1 MSTERKRTG
10 PKRQRQLVK
19 GIPGGDCDSCVDW
32 LLNNINKAKGRGAK
46 VGQIAR
52 YQFAILL
59 DACIRSLLDLALPSL
74 EKDKALEE
82 WAGRILAK
90 VHVSLEAHKWK
101 LERENPAYRDQKAK
115 MGKTRANVLVPESE
129 ISQMVR
135 EELINA
141 ELYQFQLG
149 ILREMMMI
157 NSQNEFRPLAV
168 NKKAVFERIKR
179 TLTHQ
184 ALIAGEQRTSAIP
197 MDFWPDEVR
206 EGVKKEIEEWLERKM
221 PQIAHSYANAPALL
235 LADEVE
241 VGEPVPITLEDDA
254 KRRRM
259 PKDYWPTIELPRFC
273 AASADKWWDWL
284 WARILKDK
292 EVLIP
297 GRDPSKVQTQIHDYF
312 LALVDARENGTF

>member
-1 MSTERKRTG
+1 MGGKRKGAGQTR
-10 PKRQRQLVK
+10 LVK
-19 GIPGGDCDSCVDW
+19 GIPGGDCDSCSAW
-32 LLNNINKAKGRGAK
+32 LLENIDKTKGAGAK
-46 VGQIAR
+46 LGQIAR
-52 YQFAILL
+52 DQFTILL
-59 DACIRSLLDLALPSL
+59 DDCIRALLELALPPR
-74 EKDKALEE
+74 EKDTITKE

-101 LERENPAYRDQKAK
+101 LERENPAYRDEKAK

-141 ELYQFQLG
+141 EHYQFQLG
-149 ILREMMMI
+149 ILQEMMMI
-157 NSQNEFRPLAV
+157 NGQNEFRPLAV
-168 NKKAVFERIKR
+168 NKNAVFERIKR

-184 ALIAGEQRTSAIP
+184 ALIVGEQRTSAIP
-197 MDFWPDEVR
+197 MDFWPEEVR

-221 PQIAHSYANAPALL
+221 PQIAHSYANAPVLL

-241 VGEPVPITLEDDA
+241 VGEPVSITLEDDA
-254 KRRRM
+254 KRRRI

-284 WARILKDK
+284 WERILKDK
-292 EVLIP
+292 ELLP
-297 GRDPSKVQTQIHDYF
+297 PRHDPSKVHKQIRGYF